1 MSAGY
6 NCMPSGKQSPRD
18 VEQSDTDNDLVV
30 QTSLDETERW
40 QTRGEQ

>member
-1 MSAGY
+1 
-6 NCMPSGKQSPRD
+6 MPSGKQSPQD

-40 QTRGEQ
+40 QTQGEQ